1 MNKRCTKEDDDD
13 IERLI
18 TARYL
23 YINIIH
29 RSLRLSDLPMMLR
42 DGHLKEASEFRPLI
56 KAASIWKIYPPTTP
70 SMPSGPVL
78 DLWVCF
84 CRYRSM
90 IINHGDHETEAPDFS
105 WGGLSQKALF
115 IIRPTKDAM
124 LEEMPEARVNY
135 LRLVDF
141 RANLIKEGRQV
152 RNVISHVL

>member
-1 MNKRCTKEDDDD
+1 MGIMK
-13 IERLI
+13 
-18 TARYL
+18 
-23 YINIIH
+23 
-29 RSLRLSDLPMMLR
+29 
-42 DGHLKEASEFRPLI
+42 LKPL
-56 KAASIWKIYPPTTP
+56 
-70 SMPSGPVL
+70 
-78 DLWVCF
+78 
-84 CRYRSM
+84 
-90 IINHGDHETEAPDFS
+90 DFS